1 MKILMPAIF
10 VILVITVVF
19 KIINL
24 KNVKYKEP
32 KFLTNKKVL
41 TVYYSDLGNTR
52 KVAQNL
58 HSVVGGDIKEIK
70 LIDKYPEN
78 IFEKSN
84 LVRKQ
89 AKEGILPKIEDIDF
103 SDYDVIFAGSP
114 IWGLGVSLPVQS
126 FLKNNDFEDK
136 ILIPFFTYSGGAN
149 RNKVFNNIKNYA
161 NAKEIK
167 KPLFIFE
174 NGFFLTKECVINW
187 LNRI

>member
-1 MKILMPAIF
+1 MKILIF
-10 VILVITVVF
+10 TICILLATTVVF

-24 KNVKYKEP
+24 KNVEYKEP
-32 KFLTNKKVL
+32 EFLFNKKIL
-41 TVYYSDLGNTR
+41 TVYYSDFGNTR
-52 KVAQNL
+52 NVAQNL

-78 IFEKSN
+78 VFEKSN
-84 LVRKQ
+84 LVRKN

-114 IWGLGVSLPVQS
+114 IWSFGVSLPMQS
-126 FLKNNDFEDK
+126 FLKNNNFENK

-149 RNKVFNNIKNYA
+149 RNKVFNNVKDYA

-174 NGFFLTKECVINW
+174 NGFFLTRECVINW
-187 LNRI
+187 LNKI

>member
-32 KFLTNKKVL
+32 EFLTNKKVL
-41 TVYYSDLGNTR
+41 TVYYSNGGNTEN
-52 KVAQNL
+52 VAENL

-70 LIDKYPEN
+70 LNEKYPEN
-78 IFEKSN
+78 VFKMSD

-89 AKEGILPKIEDIDF
+89 AKEGILPEIEKIDF

-114 IWGLGVSLPVQS
+114 IWGFSASLPIKS
-126 FLKNNDFEDK
+126 FLKNNSFENK

-149 RNKVFNNIKNYA
+149 RNKVLNEIKNIT

-167 KPLFIFE
+167 KPLFMFE
-174 NGFFLTKECVINW
+174 NGIFLTKEQIINW
-187 LNRI
+187 LNKI